1 VGALLRPGV
10 RQAARVD
17 PLLSKIEALAEPGC
31 YSVTFALDTGE
42 DRSVVVRMRGDEP
55 IVPAAGSF
63 EGWTPGSR
71 VATAAIAVVRALHQ
85 ARQGGG
91 GSAGRLLDVDGG
103 WDVGIGNVVLSADGA
118 PVCVAHGEL
127 APPEAGVFRCETCGA
142 AARYD
147 RQP

>member
-1 VGALLRPGV
+1 M
-10 RQAARVD
+10 D

-31 YSVTFALDTGE
+31 YSVTFALGTGE

-91 GSAGRLLDVDGG
+91 SAGRLVDVGGG
-103 WDVGIGNVVLSADGA
+103 WDVGIGNVVLSADGVPA
-118 PVCVAHGEL
+118 CVAHGEL
-127 APPEAGVFRCETCGA
+127 APAGDGVFRCETCGA
-142 AARYD
+142 AARYHH
-147 RQP
+147 QI